1 MPPLS
6 PTHDA
11 GWSKFMQKFVW
22 SRSQCDCSAEQSRSQ
37 YDYECDRRAEPESVR
52 LRLRL
57 RLRQQRLQRR
67 AGVSTTTTI
76 PDPADTDND
85 GDDADNDA
93 VSDGDEGS
101 TPTRSQ
107 QNPTTPVDATV
118 GGPRRWSQAEKS
130 RSRAQGTV
138 PGPPD
143 GLYPGA
149 GALIAWQLRGGSV
162 PRFGELKGEMFRARH
177 ISLRTLPEA
186 RLGVDGAAETIGAFD
201 GAGGCRTECCTRR
214 SAWHSPTRLAAST
227 CSSLIHWSSQG
238 ECTGCRRSSRLL
250 DTLFVLE
257 GDGTCCLL
265 ATTATTTQYRSQSAT
280 QYRSQPADKE
290 VQRQTISEPKI
301 GPLRGPQ
308 SGSDRKPAQK
318 ACEGASK
325 APVCSATP
333 AHHIKLVS
341 TQSLAQGRS
350 SIFVT
355 RSGSGAFPNVYQPSL
370 TTFRL
375 LLECISGSSR

>member
-1 MPPLS
+1 MLGRGKPEDPIHLLLVHRPGRGKPKDPTLLGRGKPKNPNATAVVSFNTAGHRDDHAGTSTPMAALPSIRASTADPLCD
-6 PTHDA
+6 DA
-11 GWSKFMQKFVW
+11 
-22 SRSQCDCSAEQSRSQ
+22 D
-37 YDYECDRRAEPESVR
+37 
-52 LRLRL
+52 
-57 RLRQQRLQRR
+57 
-67 AGVSTTTTI
+67 

-93 VSDGDEGS
+93 VSDDDEGS

-162 PRFGELKGEMFRARH
+162 PRFGELRGEIVRARH
-177 ISLRTLPEA
+177 FGLRTLPVA
-186 RLGVDGAAETIGAFD
+186 RLGVDGAAETIGALD

-214 SAWHSPTRLAAST
+214 SARHSPTRLAAPT

-257 GDGTCCLL
+257 GDGTCCFL
-265 ATTATTTQYRSQSAT
+265 ATTATTT
-280 QYRSQPADKE
+280 
-290 VQRQTISEPKI
+290 
-301 GPLRGPQ
+301 
-308 SGSDRKPAQK
+308 
-318 ACEGASK
+318 
-325 APVCSATP
+325 
-333 AHHIKLVS
+333 
-341 TQSLAQGRS
+341 
-350 SIFVT
+350 
-355 RSGSGAFPNVYQPSL
+355 
-370 TTFRL
+370 
-375 LLECISGSSR
+375 